1 MVLVCNTSI
10 NYDNYLCQLIFLNP
24 RMHDKVIGQT
34 QTGFIA
40 QSLSADC
47 DHEPWPS
54 DMVLLYDISSI
65 HDYHLC

>member
-1 MVLVCNTSI
+1 
-10 NYDNYLCQLIFLNP
+10 
-24 RMHDKVIGQT
+24 MHDKVIGQT

-47 DHEPWPS
+47 DHELWPS
-54 DMVLLYDISSI
+54 DMVLFYDISSC